1 MCLQCM
7 QAQCLPAVQE
17 EFVAVAAAVQEEFV
31 AVAACPCPATITTTA
46 TATYYCHCYFELHTQ
61 CTHHHSLCIVSHVH
75 TFIVSLP
82 CHLHHPI
89 QHLVQV
95 LGDHHEV
102 HPYKKAYYTIQHK
115 IAQVYQTL
123 YTIHL

>member
-1 MCLQCM
+1 MCLQCV
-7 QAQCLPAVQE
+7 QQSPPAVQV
-17 EFVAVAAAVQEEFV
+17 EFVAVAAAILLASLV
-31 AVAACPCPATITTTA
+31 PCPATITTFA
-46 TATYYCHCYFELHTQ
+46 TATYYCHCYFELRTQ